1 MRSRRHVEPEIA
13 AFSEARKWQ
22 AACLKVGVTKLS
34 KVNTLRPDEDL
45 RSLYARRADLV
56 RTIEALEQLQALRA
70 QRSNPEVLALLAAN
84 RHLCGRR
91 TGARPSLA
99 A

>member
-1 MRSRRHVEPEIA
+1 
-13 AFSEARKWQ
+13 
-22 AACLKVGVTKLS
+22 VTKLS
-34 KVNTLRPDEDL
+34 KVTTLRQDEDL

-70 QRSNPEVLALLAAN
+70 QRSNPESLALLVAN

-91 TGARPSLA
+91 IAARPSLA